1 MLLGEIDEANTT
13 FSVMGNSNEYGVREE
28 SGTFPHE
35 DILPQVV
42 IGETTHGGL
51 SILSNVGKD
60 YRNGTV
66 IDYGSL
72 IWLTLQ
78 RSKTA
83 REAIETMVMLC
94 DTYGYASAMEG
105 FSIADGDEVWYMELL
120 GRGNL
125 GTGVLYVAL
134 RIPDGYVAAHANQ
147 ARIREFLPC
156 DDPDWC
162 RCSADVVDFATAHGF
177 YDPEI
182 DGTFS
187 FSDVFDPVRRAFY
200 PKFLWTAPDRR
211 SPSRELAS
219 ARHASGAFFQAF
231 PMNLTANTMK
241 LTRRETTSADECRS
255 GLSQL
260 GISAAPT
267 FTNSCLTIL
276 KDPGSIRASTS
287 APVPSILPIAGI
299 V

>member
-1 MLLGEIDEANTT
+1 M
-13 FSVMGNSNEYGVREE
+13 
-28 SGTFPHE
+28 
-35 DILPQVV
+35 V

-51 SILSNVGKD
+51 SVLSNVGKD

-83 REAIETMVMLC
+83 REAIETMVKLC
-94 DTYGYASAMEG
+94 ETYGYASAMEG

-120 GRGNL
+120 GRGNFD
-125 GTGVLYVAL
+125 TGVLYVAL

-162 RCSADVVDFATAHGF
+162 RCSADVVDFATKYDF
-177 YDPEI
+177 YDPEV

-187 FSDVFDPVRRAFY
+187 FSDVFDPVRHAFVLN
-200 PKFLWTAPDRR
+200 FGGGARGRR

-219 ARHASGAFFQAF
+219 VRRASGAFFQVF
-231 PMNLTANTMK
+231 PMTSTANTMK
-241 LTRRETTSADECRS
+241 LMRGATTSAGECPF
-255 GLSQL
+255 G
-260 GISAAPT
+260 
-267 FTNSCLTIL
+267 
-276 KDPGSIRASTS
+276 
-287 APVPSILPIAGI
+287 
-299 V
+299 